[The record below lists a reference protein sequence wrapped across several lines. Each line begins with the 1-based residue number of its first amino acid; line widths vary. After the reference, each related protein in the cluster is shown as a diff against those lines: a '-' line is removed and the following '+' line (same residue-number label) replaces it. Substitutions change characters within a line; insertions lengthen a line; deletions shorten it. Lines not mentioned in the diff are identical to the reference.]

1 MLLLIGA
8 CLLGLNAQAATGDI
22 ATLDR
27 SVWPEVLDTPQLFD
41 VASRAQILSFAH
53 QLLESENLSDVQ
65 LADRLG
71 LRQANMPTV
80 NLIRT
85 RLWSRLFDNW
95 KAAEQSCAAD
105 ASFCV
110 LVDDVPMLRQR
121 AGEYKVADDSFYVRW
136 AAPADAFSQRY
147 LNELLRMA
155 ALFPQTSSEV
165 ERYNSDELSGEEMPD
180 RTFLLTFESGPTT
193 ADGATDW
200 LADFMR
206 QQNINA
212 TFYVLGKSLQSRAE
226 ATSPRA
232 LQTLYRQQCVGLQGW
247 EYRSHAHWVDWQG
260 SIERSAALVQ
270 QLLPD
275 NFVPLFRPP
284 YGHRRADSGPF
295 FRDQHMRV
303 SLWNIDAQ
311 DASGRISAEQT
322 ANRVLTLMLLWRR
335 GNIVFHDS
343 ADKAQQAVPWLMANT
358 AQSGVTWEDCHIYPQ
373 QLSDD
378 ADDDEAAAPDDADTA
393 DETPEAPT
401 QQSAPTDA
409 QQPDRPM
416 QAPEKQEE

>member
-8 CLLGLNAQAATGDI
+8 CLVGLNAQAATGDI

-27 SVWPEVLDTPQLFD
+27 SVWPEALETPQLFD

-53 QLLESENLSDVQ
+53 QLLESENLSDAQ
-65 LADRLG
+65 LAGRLG
-71 LRQANMPTV
+71 LRQVNSPTI

-85 RLWSRLFDNW
+85 RLWSRLFENW
-95 KAAEQSCAAD
+95 KAAEKSCDAD

-121 AGEYKVADDSFYVRW
+121 AAEYKVADDSFYAGW

-155 ALFPQTSSEV
+155 ALFPQTSSEI

-180 RTFLLTFESGPTT
+180 RTFLLNFESGPTV

-206 QQNINA
+206 QQKINA
-212 TFYVLGKSLQSRAE
+212 TFFVLGKSLQSRLDAS
-226 ATSPRA
+226 SPQA
-232 LQTLYRQQCVGLQGW
+232 LQNVYRQQCVGLQGW
-247 EYRSHAHWVDWQG
+247 EYRSHAHWVDWQD
-260 SIERSAALVQ
+260 SIERTAALAQ
-270 QLLPD
+270 QVLPD

-284 YGHRRADSGPF
+284 YGHRRADSGAF
-295 FRDQHMRV
+295 FRDQQIRV
-303 SLWNIDAQ
+303 SLWNIDSQ
-311 DASGRISAEQT
+311 DSSGRISAEQT

-343 ADKAQQAVPWLMANT
+343 TDKAQQAVPWLMANT
-358 AQSGVTWEDCHIYPQ
+358 AQSGVSWEDCHIYPQ
-373 QLSDD
+373 QLTDEDD
-378 ADDDEAAAPDDADTA
+378 ASQEESNDPGD
-393 DETPEAPT
+393 
-401 QQSAPTDA
+401 APTDE
-409 QQPDRPM
+409 QPADSAD
-416 QAPEKQEE
+416 QAAEPVDQGE

>member
-8 CLLGLNAQAATGDI
+8 CLLGINAQAATGEI

-27 SVWPEVLDTPQLFD
+27 NVWPEVLETPQLFD
-41 VASRAQILSFAH
+41 VASRAEILSFAH
-53 QLLESENLSDVQ
+53 QLLESENLSDPQ
-65 LADRLG
+65 LAERLA
-71 LRQANMPTV
+71 LRQINLPTV

-85 RLWSRLFDNW
+85 RLWLRLFENW
-95 KAAEQSCAAD
+95 KAAEKSCEVD

-121 AGEYKVADDSFYVRW
+121 AAEYKVADDSFYARW
-136 AAPADAFSQRY
+136 AAPADAFNQRY

-155 ALFPQTSSEV
+155 ALFPQTSSEI

-180 RTFLLTFESGPTT
+180 RTFLLNFESGPTV

-206 QQNINA
+206 QQKINA
-212 TFYVLGKSLQSRAE
+212 TFFVLGKNLQSRLEGA
-226 ATSPRA
+226 SPQA
-232 LQTLYRQQCVGLQGW
+232 LQTLYRKQCVGVQGW
-247 EYRSHAHWVDWQG
+247 EYRSHAHWVDWQD
-260 SIERSAALVQ
+260 SIERSATLTQ
-270 QLLPD
+270 QTLPD

-284 YGHRRADSGPF
+284 YGHRRADSAQF
-295 FRDQHMRV
+295 FRNQQLRV
-303 SLWNIDAQ
+303 SLWNIDSQ

-343 ADKAQQAVPWLMANT
+343 TDKAQQAVPWLMANT
-358 AQSGVTWEDCHIYPQ
+358 SQSGVVWDNCHIYPQ
-373 QLSDD
+373 QMSDETDQAASDD
-378 ADDDEAAAPDDADTA
+378 EDADEPE
-393 DETPEAPT
+393 DE
-401 QQSAPTDA
+401 QA
-409 QQPDRPM
+409 QD
-416 QAPEKQEE
+416 